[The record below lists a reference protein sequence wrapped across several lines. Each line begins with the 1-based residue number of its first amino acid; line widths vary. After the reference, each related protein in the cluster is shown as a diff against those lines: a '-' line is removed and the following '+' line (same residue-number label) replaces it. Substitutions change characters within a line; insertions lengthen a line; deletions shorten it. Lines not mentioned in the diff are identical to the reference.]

1 MVEFAAKV
9 AGSVARLAM
18 LFSDLAGG
26 FLTVATFSTEGTRIR
41 LVDGHFFILE
51 LLVFTVLATEPFQS

>member
-26 FLTVATFSTEGTRIR
+26 FLIVATEGTRIR